1 MAAEKKE
8 RRGKGRKRE
17 FLESYCTLK
26 TTRGC
31 TTLFLAPGWKERS
44 GLDCYAGKGGLPIQP
59 DPFSTQLA
67 VADCR
72 AACDSRPSCEGIVTG
87 TSGQCYLRTQL
98 DLSKCVRDPSWTLH
112 LAPRFSG
119 PVSPPKTTTRRPSGG
134 FGCVG
139 GVQSYP
145 RSLPNSHYYRQLC
158 TTSKGLRIV
167 SAGRASGRALE
178 RTAFLL
184 SQVGFGY
191 FDQQRIKRL
200 QVTAYVDPRVT
211 ASMTARGFRHA
222 VMAR

>member
-1 MAAEKKE
+1 MAAEEKE
-8 RRGKGRKRE
+8 RRAKGRKRE
-17 FLESYCTLK
+17 FLETCCTLE

-31 TTLFLAPGWKERS
+31 TSLFLAPGWKERS
-44 GLDCYAGKGGLPIQP
+44 GLDCYAGKGGFPIQP
-59 DPFSTQLA
+59 DPFSTKLA

-184 SQVGFGY
+184 SQVGWLH
-191 FDQQRIKRL
+191 IL
-200 QVTAYVDPRVT
+200 T
-211 ASMTARGFRHA
+211 RGSTDCR
-222 VMAR
+222 